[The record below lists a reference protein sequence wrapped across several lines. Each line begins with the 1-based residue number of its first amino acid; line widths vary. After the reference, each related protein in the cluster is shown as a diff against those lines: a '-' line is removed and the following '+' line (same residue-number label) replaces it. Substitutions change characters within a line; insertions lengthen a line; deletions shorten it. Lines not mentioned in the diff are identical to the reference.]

1 VTRPATILIID
12 SDAAAGRELSEILLN
27 RTPAGK
33 TPPNV
38 IVSLDVKPAA
48 DLLAT
53 EPVDWLFIRINQ
65 WDDYQRLV
73 FTHQPCTH
81 VYTRVIFLSGRAEKR
96 TDHLHL
102 DLDAHLQPPHRAGRL
117 AKVWNK
123 LSDPDFTPQPL
134 DFFFLKV
141 QARYIPIRYPDLYQ
155 VQRFGRECWIETRQT
170 EYRITANLSAF
181 QARLPIPLTRIRR
194 GWLVNEAYQPEPPSQ
209 PSNSVPQLKTR

>member
-12 SDAAAGRELSEILLN
+12 SDAAAGRELSELLLN
-27 RTPAGK
+27 RTPVDK

-38 IVSLDVKPAA
+38 IVSLDVEPAA
-48 DLLAT
+48 DVLLN
-53 EPVDWLFIRINQ
+53 EPVDWLFIRISQ
-65 WDDYQRLV
+65 WDDYQHLV
-73 FTHQPCTH
+73 FARQPCIH

-102 DLDAHLQPPHRAGRL
+102 ELDAHLQPPYRTSRL

-134 DFFFLKV
+134 DFFFLKA

-155 VQRFGRECWIETRQT
+155 VQHFGRELWIETRQG
-170 EYRITANLSAF
+170 EYRITGNLSAF
-181 QARLPIPLTRIRR
+181 QSRLPIPLTRIRR
-194 GWLVNEAYQPEPPSQ
+194 GWLVNEAYQPDPPKQS
-209 PSNSVPQLKTR
+209 SNPARSTII